1 MGKKGKKSKRPRV
14 SSDMSSSAQEDS
26 MLNSIADSVTMND
39 PASVAP
45 TGTHTIGS
53 SAVPSIPGVCE
64 EAFWAFLRDN
74 TTTPMEIVS
83 KTGEWNELVEANNEQ
98 SLTIQ
103 EMRQENMEL
112 RKRLAITEGMLTR
125 AERSLKNL
133 EDKMVETTTRSMRDN
148 ILLKNMSEEEGE
160 DEDVIERK
168 TLTFL
173 RDKLKISEEDMVNIK
188 VERAHRVGKK
198 TRQKA
203 RNIVVKLNSRGKTL
217 VMKHLRNLKKAALLR
232 YQTSFPLRSMQ
243 NVISCG
249 QCLYLRNNKD
259 RLRAGSRTS

>member
-1 MGKKGKKSKRPRV
+1 
-14 SSDMSSSAQEDS
+14 
-26 MLNSIADSVTMND
+26 MND
-39 PASVAP
+39 PDSVAP
-45 TGTHTIGS
+45 IIEPGAHTVGS
-53 SAVPSIPGVCE
+53 SAAPSIPGVCE
-64 EAFWAFLRDN
+64 EAFWAFLREN
-74 TTTPMEIVS
+74 TATLMEIVT
-83 KTGEWNELVEANNEQ
+83 KTVEWNELVEASNEQ
-98 SLTIQ
+98 NLTIQ

-160 DEDVIERK
+160 DEDSIERK
-168 TLTFL
+168 TVTFL
-173 RDKLKISEEDMVNIK
+173 RDKLKISEEDMVKIQ

-217 VMKHLRNLKKAALLR
+217 VMKHFEKPRKKQP
-232 YQTSFPLRSMQ
+232 Y
-243 NVISCG
+243 
-249 QCLYLRNNKD
+249 KD
-259 RLRAGSRTS
+259 IRPASP